1 MQSDLYGSWLEQVGV
16 SVPRRDDGG
25 VDGAI
30 EISPL
35 TAMRGS
41 DLEHV
46 ELPSELIRSG
56 NFTC

>member
-1 MQSDLYGSWLEQVGV
+1 
-16 SVPRRDDGG
+16 